1 MNQHLENIIE
11 KVILYN
17 FNYNIL
23 EIISKEKISDIS
35 TFSSNNTKDVDDIII
50 NPVTHLTKSI
60 YIFKL
65 FHSAST
71 KNIYRR
77 NNLCNLEFSPIKDN
91 KNYKSNNVNKN
102 NVNIK
107 ENSFFNIKQIKK
119 TNFTKNKFFRNKNKS
134 NRKININNA
143 SKPVNTVSNHN
154 KKINIHFKKVEKN
167 KEKKDDLYT
176 QNKSL
181 TFMKEFPPKVPEFLN
196 HDLNLENVNK
206 TNTYGNLNKEK
217 IPHVFY
223 NHLMLSNDYNN
234 DLSVKKRYL
243 KASVT
248 KRNQNKIL
256 TIVYYTPKL

>member
-11 KVILYN
+11 KVIFYN
-17 FNYNIL
+17 FNYKIL

-35 TFSSNNTKDVDDIII
+35 TFSSNNTKDVEDITT
-50 NPVTHLTKSI
+50 NPVTHLVKSL
-60 YIFKL
+60 YICKL

-77 NNLCNLEFSPIKDN
+77 NNLCNLEFSSIKDY

-107 ENSFFNIKQIKK
+107 ENSFFNLKHIKK
-119 TNFTKNKFFRNKNKS
+119 TNFTKKKISRNKNNS

-143 SKPVNTVSNHN
+143 SIPVNTVSNHN
-154 KKINIHFKKVEKN
+154 KKINNHFKKVEN
-167 KEKKDDLYT
+167 NKDDLYT
-176 QNKSL
+176 QNKSP
-181 TFMKEFPPKVPEFLN
+181 TFMKQFPPKVPEILN
-196 HDLNLENVNK
+196 HNLNLENISK
-206 TNTYGNLNKEK
+206 TNTYGKLNKETL
-217 IPHVFY
+217 PHVFY
-223 NHLMLSNDYNN
+223 NHLMLSNDYNK
-234 DLSVKKRYL
+234 DLSVKKSYF

-248 KRNQNKIL
+248 KRNKNKIL